1 MDRQTS
7 LAGQLAAIVG
17 AAMAILLLAAVFSL
31 FQLWGSIRTFRDQV
45 SQDQRSVQQVLTM
58 QVDFKKQVQEW
69 KDTLLRGQDPAKLDK
84 YWGNFQQREGQVR
97 EEGNTLAA
105 QVPDP
110 QAQQLLQ
117 QFVAAHQKMGDDYRK
132 GLDAYKQAGFDFK
145 AGDKQVA
152 GMDRPPTEL
161 LTQASDFLAKRA
173 QANSEAAVANANA
186 TLWRVA
192 LAMVLGTALGMGLLL
207 YYVNRAIIVRTRRLA
222 EDLTRLAEGDFTQ
235 PFQPGRMDE
244 IGRIAAC
251 SETVRTHLG
260 ALIRELIHAAQ
271 QVGDTSQEL
280 GRSARALASGAAT
293 QNDAIASNAA
303 SMEQMATSI
312 DTIADQTA
320 RISEDSH
327 TSAQK
332 TQDGLDEVGRLRR
345 QAETIDTV
353 MGQVDSASQA
363 FRDSTQAIGHL
374 TGQIRDIAEQ
384 TNLLALNAA
393 IEAARAGET
402 GRGFAVVAD
411 EVRKLAENSAKA
423 ASEIKQ
429 VTEQLSHN
437 AQSVGG
443 TVQSGLDATRQSRDT
458 METVMSNLRAAND
471 SVHEA
476 SGGVV
481 QIRDAITEQKTVCNT
496 IAGSFELV
504 SQMVAD
510 NTQAAGELHGAV
522 LSLNELAEHMRQM
535 VDKFRL

>member
-31 FQLWGSIRTFRDQV
+31 AQLWGSIRTFRDQV
-45 SQDQRSVQQVLTM
+45 AQDQRSVQQVLTM

-84 YWGNFQQREGQVR
+84 YWGNFQQKEGQVR

-105 QVPDP
+105 QAPDP

-173 QANSEAAVANANA
+173 QANSEAAVASANA
-186 TLWRVA
+186 ALWRVA
-192 LAMVLGTALGMGLLL
+192 VVMAIGTALGMGLLL
-207 YYVNRAIIVRTRRLA
+207 YYVNRAIIARTRRLA
-222 EDLTRLAEGDFTQ
+222 DDLNRLAEGDFTQ

-260 ALIRELIHAAQ
+260 ALIAKLIDAAK
-271 QVGDTSQEL
+271 QVGDTGHEL
-280 GRSARALASGAAT
+280 GRSARALASGAET
-293 QNDAIASNAA
+293 QNDAISSNAA
-303 SMEQMATSI
+303 SLEQMATSI

-320 RISEDSH
+320 RISKDSH

-332 TQDGLDEVGRLRR
+332 TQDGLDEVARLRR

-393 IEAARAGET
+393 IEAARAGEM

-423 ASEIKQ
+423 ASEIKL
-429 VTEQLSHN
+429 VTEQLSQN

-443 TVQSGLDATRQSRDT
+443 TVQSGLDATRQSRET
-458 METVMSNLRAAND
+458 METVMANLQAAND
-471 SVHEA
+471 SVQEA
-476 SGGVV
+476 NGGVV
-481 QIRDAITEQKTVCNT
+481 QIHDAIAEQKTVCNT

-535 VDKFRL
+535 VVKFRL